1 VSRMLTNK
9 DAQLID
15 GALAQSANGSG
26 ARVQSANGGDG
37 FKLTSIGDALAE
49 PIEEAEWLIDGLL
62 SAGGIS
68 IWVAKPFGGKSTAL
82 RAAALKVSRG
92 EPFLGR
98 TTSKG
103 AVGYFALEQARNEV
117 VGHFK
122 QMGATRADSAT
133 LKIHTGMVPAEDVTE
148 KLRQV
153 IVENSL
159 KLAVID
165 PVVLLLIRGV
175 RDFNEY
181 AAVYAALEPLISIAR
196 DTGCH
201 MALVHH
207 LSKAER
213 DSMDQ
218 IMGSTAFSGAADTVV
233 TLRKKVEGGVEFRTI
248 EAQQRRAGVNM
259 QPTTLTLDMV
269 TGFVGIGEP
278 LWLKKKEA
286 AFETVLAFLRQQ
298 SDQQFLNDELR
309 KKLGLKKATV
319 DAALKRGIDEKS
331 VERSGSG
338 NKGDAFRY
346 RAKSDSGARNAPPS
360 KSKPKLEVVKKRKFA
375 K

>member
-1 VSRMLTNK
+1 MLTNK

-26 ARVQSANGGDG
+26 TGARSANTDDG
-37 FKLTSIGDALAE
+37 FKLMSIGDALAE
-49 PIEEAEWLIDGLL
+49 PIVKAEWLIDGLL

-133 LKIHTGMVPAEDVTE
+133 LKIHTGMVPAEDVTD

-153 IVENSL
+153 IVENNL

-233 TLRKKVEGGVEFRTI
+233 TLRKKIEGGVEFRTI

-259 QPTTLTLDMV
+259 QPTALTLDLM

-278 LWLKKKEA
+278 AWVTKKEA
-286 AFETVLAFLRQQ
+286 AFTSVLEFLKQQ
-298 SDQQFLNDELR
+298 PSDKPFSLAELCTAM
-309 KKLGLKKATV
+309 KLKRSSV
-319 DAALKRGIDEKS
+319 VAALKRGVDEKKI
-331 VERSGSG
+331 ECSGSG
-338 NKGDAFRY
+338 KRGNALKY
-346 RAKSDSGARNAPPS
+346 RAMAENAPPS
-360 KSKPKLEVVKKRKFA
+360 KSTLKLEVVKKRKFA

>member
-1 VSRMLTNK
+1 MTNREGR
-9 DAQLID
+9 LID
-15 GALAQSANGSG
+15 GALAQSANAGKAGAQSVNGS
-26 ARVQSANGGDG
+26 DG
-37 FKLTSIGDALAE
+37 FELTPIGEALDE
-49 PIEEAEWLIDGLL
+49 PIVEADWLIDGLL

-98 TTSKG
+98 ATSKG

-117 VGHFK
+117 VAHFK

-133 LKIHTGMVPAEDVTE
+133 LKIHTGMVPAKDVTD

-153 IVENSL
+153 IVENNL
-159 KLAVID
+159 VLAVID

-175 RDFNEY
+175 SDFNEY

-201 MALVHH
+201 LALVHH

-213 DSMDQ
+213 DNMDQ

-233 TLRKKVEGGVEFRTI
+233 TLRKKAVGGVEFRTI
-248 EAQQRRAGVNM
+248 ETQQRRAGVNM
-259 QPTTLTLDMV
+259 PQTALTLDLV
-269 TGFVGIGEP
+269 TGFVAIGEP
-278 LWLKKKEA
+278 PGLQRKRRPSLRFWHFSSNSPLTNPFQSLSYEA
-286 AFETVLAFLRQQ
+286 RSRSRMQAYSPLLSAAWRRR
-298 SDQQFLNDELR
+298 SLN
-309 KKLGLKKATV
+309 AT
-319 DAALKRGIDEKS
+319 A
-331 VERSGSG
+331 VERKAMPSSI
-338 NKGDAFRY
+338 APLPTAL
-346 RAKSDSGARNAPPS
+346 RAPRRQSRSQS
-360 KSKPKLEVVKKRKFA
+360 
-375 K
+375 